1 MPQLTD
7 EAVTRDAPEHTAE
20 EAPEGPAPAAAGAAA
35 AGVAGTAV
43 AGASVAGAAVVGAGV
58 AGASVAGAGAA
69 GASVTAAD
77 AAGAAVVGAVVTGA
91 DGAAASVAGAAVVG
105 TAVVGAGAAGAAVVG
120 AAAAGAAVTGASVV
134 GAAVAGAAVVGAGVV
149 GASVTAASAAGD
161 AVAGVGVAGA
171 AAAVAV
177 AGGGAVAERVG
188 TWMSPA
194 EYGASR
200 AALWTGALVLV
211 TDTDGRVL
219 LQTVDYRPDRLMP
232 GGAVDA
238 GESPAAAAAR
248 EMREELGVDGHYPH
262 GLAVDWIPADT
273 PGFPPETRFPGEI
286 LHVYDGGTWTP
297 DRIGAV
303 RLPAQEITGIEFAEP
318 ADLPALMDAG
328 DARRALSALRARV
341 AGAGAVLLEDGR
353 PTAPTALDRLGA
365 LRTRRVPQRAAWH
378 PGPVPAHLP
387 VRERSGWLFAPD
399 GRVLLLIARA
409 TGAAHLPSPTA
420 GPTAGA
426 LPLGY
431 RHEAGAAG
439 PARADARTAAR
450 LTALPPAADPAYAR
464 LLATPEQVRELC
476 DWGPAGLRELASVHE
491 AREHLSLPA
500 PPRTP
505 PVELPEDGRHF

>member
-7 EAVTRDAPEHTAE
+7 EAATEAVTEGATGTAPE
-20 EAPEGPAPAAAGAAA
+20 EAPEAAE
-35 AGVAGTAV
+35 
-43 AGASVAGAAVVGAGV
+43 
-58 AGASVAGAGAA
+58 
-69 GASVTAAD
+69 
-77 AAGAAVVGAVVTGA
+77 
-91 DGAAASVAGAAVVG
+91 
-105 TAVVGAGAAGAAVVG
+105 
-120 AAAAGAAVTGASVV
+120 AVTGA
-134 GAAVAGAAVVGAGVV
+134 AAVP
-149 GASVTAASAAGD
+149 
-161 AVAGVGVAGA
+161 
-171 AAAVAV
+171 
-177 AGGGAVAERVG
+177 ERSG
-188 TWMSPA
+188 TWMTPA

-219 LQTVDYRPDRLMP
+219 VQTVDYRTDRLMP

-297 DRIGAV
+297 DRIAAV

-341 AGAGAVLLEDGR
+341 AGAGAALLEDGR
-353 PTAPTALDRLGA
+353 PTVPTALDRLGV

-409 TGAAHLPSPTA
+409 TGAAHLPPPTA
-420 GPTAGA
+420 GPTADA

-431 RHEAGAAG
+431 RHEAGAAD
-439 PARADARTAAR
+439 PAHADADAHADARTAAR

-464 LLATPEQVRELC
+464 LLATPEQVRELS
-476 DWGPAGLRELASVHE
+476 DWGPAGLRELASVHA
-491 AREHLSLPA
+491 ARERLSLPA

-505 PVELPEDGRHF
+505 PAELPQDGVYF

>member
-7 EAVTRDAPEHTAE
+7 EAVTPDAPEHAAE
-20 EAPEGPAPAAAGAAA
+20 ETPEGASPPAAGAAA
-35 AGVAGTAV
+35 VP
-43 AGASVAGAAVVGAGV
+43 
-58 AGASVAGAGAA
+58 
-69 GASVTAAD
+69 
-77 AAGAAVVGAVVTGA
+77 
-91 DGAAASVAGAAVVG
+91 
-105 TAVVGAGAAGAAVVG
+105 
-120 AAAAGAAVTGASVV
+120 
-134 GAAVAGAAVVGAGVV
+134 
-149 GASVTAASAAGD
+149 
-161 AVAGVGVAGA
+161 
-171 AAAVAV
+171 
-177 AGGGAVAERVG
+177 ERSG
-188 TWMSPA
+188 TWMTPA

-200 AALWTGALVLV
+200 AALWSGALVLV

-297 DRIGAV
+297 DRIDAV

-409 TGAAHLPSPTA
+409 TGAARLPSPTA

-431 RHEAGAAG
+431 RHDAGAAG
-439 PARADARTAAR
+439 PACADARTAAR

-464 LLATPEQVRELC
+464 LLATPEQVRELS

-491 AREHLSLPA
+491 AREHLRLPA

-505 PVELPEDGRHF
+505 PVELPEEGRHF

>member
-7 EAVTRDAPEHTAE
+7 EAVTGDATEAAPEDAAE
-20 EAPEGPAPAAAGAAA
+20 AVSAAA
-35 AGVAGTAV
+35 AAP
-43 AGASVAGAAVVGAGV
+43 
-58 AGASVAGAGAA
+58 
-69 GASVTAAD
+69 
-77 AAGAAVVGAVVTGA
+77 
-91 DGAAASVAGAAVVG
+91 
-105 TAVVGAGAAGAAVVG
+105 
-120 AAAAGAAVTGASVV
+120 
-134 GAAVAGAAVVGAGVV
+134 
-149 GASVTAASAAGD
+149 
-161 AVAGVGVAGA
+161 
-171 AAAVAV
+171 
-177 AGGGAVAERVG
+177 ERSG
-188 TWMSPA
+188 TWMTPA

-219 LQTVDYRPDRLMP
+219 VQTVDYRPDRLMP

-297 DRIGAV
+297 DRIDAV

-341 AGAGAVLLEDGR
+341 NGSGAALLEDGR
-353 PTAPTALDRLGA
+353 PTVPTALDRLGV

-409 TGAAHLPSPTA
+409 TGAAHLPPPTA

-431 RHEAGAAG
+431 RYEARAAD
-439 PARADARTAAR
+439 PARTAARADARTAAR
-450 LTALPPAADPAYAR
+450 LTAVPPAADPAYAR
-464 LLATPEQVRELC
+464 LLATPEQVRELS
-476 DWGPAGLRELASVHE
+476 DWGPAGLRELASVHA
-491 AREHLSLPA
+491 ARERLSLPA

-505 PVELPEDGRHF
+505 AAELPQDGLHF

>member
-1 MPQLTD
+1 MT
-7 EAVTRDAPEHTAE
+7 
-20 EAPEGPAPAAAGAAA
+20 
-35 AGVAGTAV
+35 
-43 AGASVAGAAVVGAGV
+43 
-58 AGASVAGAGAA
+58 
-69 GASVTAAD
+69 
-77 AAGAAVVGAVVTGA
+77 
-91 DGAAASVAGAAVVG
+91 
-105 TAVVGAGAAGAAVVG
+105 
-120 AAAAGAAVTGASVV
+120 
-134 GAAVAGAAVVGAGVV
+134 
-149 GASVTAASAAGD
+149 
-161 AVAGVGVAGA
+161 
-171 AAAVAV
+171 
-177 AGGGAVAERVG
+177 
-188 TWMSPA
+188 PA

-219 LQTVDYRPDRLMP
+219 LQTVDYRTDRLMP

-273 PGFPPETRFPGEI
+273 PGFPPEMRFPGEI

-297 DRIGAV
+297 DRIDAV

-365 LRTRRVPQRAAWH
+365 LRTRRVQQRAAWH

-420 GPTAGA
+420 GPTAGT

-431 RHEAGAAG
+431 RNDAGAAG
-439 PARADARTAAR
+439 PACADARTAAR

-464 LLATPEQVRELC
+464 LLATPEQVRELS

-491 AREHLSLPA
+491 ARERLRLPA